1 MTAAME
7 YVSKRGYVL
16 PGIMMVAMARVLRK
30 GSALEI
36 FMMMV

>member
-7 YVSKRGYVL
+7 YVSKRVYVL
-16 PGIMMVAMARVLRK
+16 PAIMTVAMARVLRK
-30 GSALEI
+30 DSALEI